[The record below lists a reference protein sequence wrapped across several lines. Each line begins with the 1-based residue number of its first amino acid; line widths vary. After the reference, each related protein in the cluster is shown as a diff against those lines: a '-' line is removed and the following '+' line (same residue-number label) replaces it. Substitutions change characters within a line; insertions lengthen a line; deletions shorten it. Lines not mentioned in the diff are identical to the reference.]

1 MDINDLQK
9 FDIKSFNG
17 INEAIKAVAK
27 MRSGGSVNPPDYP
40 PDSEPPAGT
49 FDQQLANLKPKAN
62 ITIDRVS
69 VERSKQTAETQNLL
83 PSNVW
88 MFNNSQN
95 PNDHTVFVQNNTTAT
110 FDYNNYFLITPA
122 SNQPKISAPW
132 GLDSAF
138 ANGGSRNAQFR
149 NLWNAIAN
157 NTFMTKWASM
167 QKTSQRIFPMSAWQ
181 PPEYTPPTP
190 EPPDIPSGGGLEG
203 MTKSCNWRNSAK
215 TRMMNLLSPNCSTS
229 EFDSRLSKM
238 KSDGCDFVNFFI
250 CNNKDTSNQSPDSNF
265 KEYSIYGSNLDW
277 TIDNTYVNHFKTK
290 INRVVNTYGMK
301 VALWLAA
308 DDDGDWN
315 EKLANKWST
324 YVNDLHTCG
333 VLQNVSCLVVGL
345 EADEYWSSSQV
356 NSHLG
361 KLKELREAHSDIYKW
376 SLGVHETGNEYSFGR
391 LSNCEVFFFQTNV
404 NYSTSEMKSKVKEC
418 VDALSPKPVCAFEL
432 DWDPNKTKCNAAFEA
447 GAVSVGNW
455 GT

>member
-27 MRSGGSVNPPDYP
+27 MRSGGGINPPDYP

-49 FDQQLANLKPKAN
+49 FDQQLANLKPKVD

-69 VERSKQTAETQNLL
+69 VERGKQTAEMQNLL

-138 ANGGSRNAQFR
+138 ANGGDRNAQFR

-157 NTFMTKWASM
+157 NTFMTKWESM
-167 QKTSQRIFPMSAWQ
+167 QKTSQRIFPMSEWKA
-181 PPEYTPPTP
+181 PEYTPPTP
-190 EPPDIPSGGGLEG
+190 QHPDIPSGGLEG
-203 MTKSCNWRNSAK
+203 MTKSCNWRNGAK
-215 TRMMNLLSPNCSTS
+215 TRMMNILSPNCSIT

-238 KSDGCDFVNFFI
+238 KRDGCDFVNFFI
-250 CNNKDTSNQSPDSNF
+250 CNNKNTSNQSPDSNF
-265 KEYSIYGSNLDW
+265 KKYSIYGSNLDW
-277 TIDNTYVNHFKTK
+277 SIDNTYVNHFKTK
-290 INRVVNTYGMK
+290 IDRAIDTYGMK
-301 VALWLAA
+301 VALWLVA
-308 DDDGDWN
+308 DDDDGWN
-315 EKLANKWST
+315 DQLASRWST

-333 VLQNVSCLVVGL
+333 ILQNASCIVVGL
-345 EADEYWSSSQV
+345 ETNEYWSASEV
-356 NSHLG
+356 NSNLG
-361 KLKELREAHSDIYKW
+361 KLKELREAHTDIYNW
-376 SLGVHETGNEYSFGR
+376 SLGVHETGNKYDFGK

-404 NYSTSEMKSKVKEC
+404 NYSTSEMKAKVKEC

-432 DWDPNKTKCNAAFEA
+432 DWDPNKTKCNAAFWV

>member
-27 MRSGGSVNPPDYP
+27 MRSGGGINPPDYP

-49 FDQQLANLKPKAN
+49 FDQQLANLKPKVN

-69 VERSKQTAETQNLL
+69 VERSKQTAEMQNLL

-88 MFNNSQN
+88 MFSNSQN
-95 PNDHTVFVQNNTTAT
+95 PNDHTVFVQNNTTET

-138 ANGGSRNAQFR
+138 ANGGSRNSQFR
-149 NLWNAIAN
+149 NLWNVIAN

-167 QKTSQRIFPMSAWQ
+167 QKTSQRIFPMEAWQ

-190 EPPDIPSGGGLEG
+190 EPPDTPSGLEG
-203 MTKSCNWRNSAK
+203 MTKSSNWRGDNAEE
-215 TRMMNLLSPNCSTS
+215 RMMNLLSPNCSMT
-229 EFDSRLSKM
+229 EFNSRLSRM

-250 CNNKDTSNQSPDSNF
+250 CNNQDTSRQSPDSSF
-265 KEYSIYGSNLDW
+265 KKYCIYGSSLDW
-277 TIDNTYVNHFKTK
+277 SIDNTYVEHFKTK
-290 INRVVNTYGMK
+290 INRAISTYGMK

-308 DDDGDWN
+308 DDDNGWN
-315 EKLANKWST
+315 SQLANKWST
-324 YVNDLHTCG
+324 YVNDLHSCG
-333 VLQNVSCLVVGL
+333 ILEKASCVVVGL
-345 EADEYWSSSQV
+345 ELDEYWSSSQV
-356 NSHLG
+356 NSNLN
-361 KLKELREAHSDIYKW
+361 KLKELRDAHSDIYKW
-376 SLGVHETGNEYSFGR
+376 SIGVHETSNKYDYGQ
-391 LSNCEVFFFQTNV
+391 LSNCEAMFFQLDPSE
-404 NYSTSEMKSKVKEC
+404 STSSVKTKVAAC
-418 VDALSPKPVCAFEL
+418 VNALSPKPVCAFEL
-432 DWDPNKTKCNAAFEA
+432 DRKPNKTKCNAAFEA